1 MSEPP
6 AKKMRLGFE
15 NFAAPLKVTVGGSEK
30 QDFYINKEKICLES
44 DFFKAACKKEWSS
57 GRDNVVDLEDDP
69 DVFAI
74 FLVWLTTGSISAAE
88 SLVDIPELPKVPGSK
103 RKLPANIKYESS
115 PEPPTDTEPTPG
127 ETRRQLAVKLQQ
139 YRMRFFQ
146 LLECYYLGDSLQAE
160 NFRNYIMD
168 RTVGLLKSRNK
179 FRNMSF
185 EAGEKFTVL
194 ASHHLSIMEIYQRT
208 PPNAPLRK
216 LLVDY
221 HLEIIGQTHVNEVA
235 LDMEHHP
242 QDYLQDLISQL
253 AKGYY
258 NVAPRVSFCNKRRCT
273 YHNHTKVPKGF
284 VCAATRL

>member
-103 RKLPANIKYESS
+103 Q
-115 PEPPTDTEPTPG
+115 PPTDTEPTPG

-185 EAGEKFTVL
+185 EAGEKFT
-194 ASHHLSIMEIYQRT
+194 IWNTT
-208 PPNAPLRK
+208 PK
-216 LLVDY
+216 
-221 HLEIIGQTHVNEVA
+221 TTF
-235 LDMEHHP
+235 
-242 QDYLQDLISQL
+242 
-253 AKGYY
+253 K
-258 NVAPRVSFCNKRRCT
+258 T
-273 YHNHTKVPKGF
+273 
-284 VCAATRL
+284 